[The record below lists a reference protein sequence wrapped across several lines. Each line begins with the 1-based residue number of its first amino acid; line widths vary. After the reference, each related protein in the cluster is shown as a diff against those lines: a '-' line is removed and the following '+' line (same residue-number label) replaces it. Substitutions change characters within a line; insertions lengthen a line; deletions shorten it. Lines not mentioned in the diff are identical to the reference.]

1 MSHFPSQTIDFML
14 TEDGSPTAFFDNF
27 AQEKM
32 HHSGGAF
39 GESVY
44 IYGPAIQWGFAKLE
58 SPFILSLGTGIAY
71 NEILSAAFAIVF
83 DAPLKMASFE
93 ANKDLNESL
102 ISWLQNSSETLSEN
116 LVPFKIYDSILDMTA
131 KLFDIPS
138 DEIKLKMLKSFE
150 SGDWKIN
157 GSWDGRDSSKYN
169 VVIYDFF
176 SSKAM
181 EPFWTEEFLT
191 EFLKTNTA
199 EKCSFATYACTG
211 KLKRAFKTNGF
222 TYFERKGYLWKR
234 SSTFACRE
242 DEFSISLE

>member
-1 MSHFPSQTIDFML
+1 MSQTIDFML

-27 AQEKM
+27 AGEKM

-44 IYGPAIQWGFAKLE
+44 IYGPAIQWGFSKLE
-58 SPFILSLGTGIAY
+58 VPHILSLGTGIAY
-71 NEILSAAFAIVF
+71 NEILSAAFSIVF
-83 DAPLKMASFE
+83 GAPLKMASYE
-93 ANKDLNESL
+93 ANKALNESL
-102 ISWLQNSSETLSEN
+102 ISWLKTELEKT
-116 LVPFKIYDSILDMTA
+116 VPFKIYDLILEMTA

-138 DEIKLKMLKSFE
+138 EEIKSKMLKSFE
-150 SGDWKIN
+150 SGDWKICEA
-157 GSWDGRDSSKYN
+157 WDSTDKTQYN

-191 EFLKTNTA
+191 DFLKVNA
-199 EKCSFATYACTG
+199 AKQCSFGTYACTG
-211 KLKRAFKTNGF
+211 KLKRAFKANDF

-234 SSTFACRE
+234 SSTFACRG
-242 DEFSISLE
+242 